1 MTRTC
6 TFLFFLF
13 STALLAES
21 PPQFVRFVPNR
32 GQWDEALRFRADV
45 PGGTVSLRSDG
56 LLYTFYDAQAL
67 ADRHAGKR
75 TAPNLRMHG
84 IRVVFEGANPAVQ
97 PVGDLSDGLSRNY
110 FLGNDPARWASD
122 VPGYGE
128 VTYRNLYP
136 GIDLRL
142 FTHQASLKYEF
153 LVRPGADPGLIR
165 WRVEGAEG
173 LSLDAGQLV
182 IRTSLG
188 EIREAK
194 PYNYQEIGGEAKP
207 VVGGYLLRENRVSF
221 NFSESYDARY
231 PLVIDPQLIFS
242 TFSGSVADNWGH
254 TATYD
259 AEGNLLSGGSAFGV
273 ADFPA
278 TTGAYQLQG
287 GGDWDVAILKFNP
300 TGTRLLYATYLG
312 GLNAEVPHSLI
323 VNRAGELVVFGTT
336 SSTNFPTTAT
346 AYDRTFNGG
355 SFIEALS
362 GMIYSNGSDLFVAK
376 LSADGRTL
384 RGATYFGGSG
394 NDGLN
399 LNSPLQIRNYGDAY
413 RGEVVV
419 GTDDDVYVGSV
430 TRSRDS
436 PAVGT
441 LSGIADV
448 LTLRFNADLSVL
460 KNAVLS
466 GGLGYDAAY
475 GLRVTPAGTVYL
487 CGATTSQSWTGIS
500 TAGTIKPAL
509 GGSEDGFVL
518 RLTFG
523 IGIGTV
529 SNARLSY
536 LGTPD
541 ADAAQLVDVD
551 SLQNVYVLGLSSG
564 GRYPVSGG
572 VYANRNSGQ
581 FIQAL
586 DRDLTRSLFSTT
598 IGSGRGTP
606 DIVPTAFL
614 VSECG
619 NLYVSG
625 WGGKINQSSG
635 SSVTTASSTT
645 GLPVT
650 PDGYR
655 TTTDGSNFYL
665 MMLETGAKSLLYAT
679 FLGSTNTEAGD
690 HVDGGTCRF
699 DKRGFIYHAACSC
712 NRTGSPA
719 NFTTTPGAWS
729 RTNNAANC
737 NNAAFK
743 FDIDNLDVAFDV
755 FRGTEKDVVEGC
767 APLTLRFVNR
777 SAGGKTYEW
786 DLGGLSKSS
795 TPDEVTYT
803 FDKAGEYEIKLVG
816 RNPLSCRK
824 EAIAT
829 RKIRVIAADFNVSPD
844 VKICRNET
852 VQLTAEGAIR
862 YRWSPA
868 ATLSG
873 DTIPNPKASPTAST
887 AYTVELTNAAGCKA
901 TRNVRVD
908 IDESF
913 TPQLN
918 FDKVYDCQNPTELRM
933 RVTNTGASITYA
945 WALGNGDTLR
955 GPAPDGYVYPK
966 PGTYPISVV
975 AQRGNCRLAA
985 AQPVVIE
992 PPLRAPNV
1000 VTPNGDGK
1008 NDTFVLNRPDVKLD
1022 VYHRWGSLL
1031 FHADRYADDW
1041 GKDVVHG
1048 TYYYLLTF
1056 PDGRQCKGWVEV
1068 ME

>member
-6 TFLFFLF
+6 TFLFFLVSCTLF
-13 STALLAES
+13 AES
-21 PPQFVRFVPNR
+21 PAQFVRFVPNR
-32 GQWDEALRFRADV
+32 GQWEAAVQFRADV
-45 PGGTVSLRSDG
+45 PGGTVSLRPDG

-75 TAPNLRMHG
+75 TAPTLRMHG
-84 IRVVFEGANPAVQ
+84 VRVVFEGANPNVR
-97 PVGDLSDGLSRNY
+97 PEGDLSDGLSRNY
-110 FLGNDPARWASD
+110 FLGSDPAHWASD

-153 LVRPGADPGLIR
+153 RVRAGADPGLIR
-165 WRVEGAEG
+165 WRVEGADG
-173 LSLDAGQLV
+173 ISLDAGQLV
-182 IRTSLG
+182 MQTSLG

-194 PYNYQEIGGEAKP
+194 PYNYQEIGGESKP
-207 VVGGYLLRENRVSF
+207 VVGGYLLRDNQVSF

-259 AEGNLLSGGSAFGV
+259 AEGNLYSGGSAFGIGG
-273 ADFPA
+273 FPA

-287 GGDWDVAILKFNP
+287 GGNWDVALLKFNP

-312 GLNAEVPHSLI
+312 GQHAEVPHSLI
-323 VNRAGELVVFGTT
+323 VNGAGELVLFGTT
-336 SSTNFPTTAT
+336 SSANFPTTAT
-346 AYDRTFNGG
+346 AYDRSFNGG
-355 SFIEALS
+355 SFVEALS
-362 GMIYSNGSDLFVAK
+362 GMIYPNGSDVFVAK

-384 RGATYFGGSG
+384 RGSTYFGGSG

-419 GTDDDVYVGSV
+419 GTNDDVYVGSV

-436 PAVGT
+436 PAAGT
-441 LSGIADV
+441 LAGLADV
-448 LTLRFNADLSVL
+448 LTLRFSADLSQL

-475 GLRVTPAGTVYL
+475 GLRVTPTGTVYL
-487 CGATTSQSWTGIS
+487 CGATTSQSWAGLSTTGALK
-500 TAGTIKPAL
+500 TTL
-509 GGSEDGFVL
+509 GGPEDGFVL
-518 RLTFG
+518 RLKFG
-523 IGIGTV
+523 SALGSTSDV
-529 SNARLSY
+529 RLSY

-541 ADAAQLVDVD
+541 ADAAQLIDLD
-551 SLQNVYVLGLSSG
+551 SLQNVYVFGLSAA
-564 GRYPVSGG
+564 GRYPISAG
-572 VYANRNSGQ
+572 VYANRGSGQ

-586 DRDLTRSLFSTT
+586 NPNLTRSLFSTT

-606 DIVPTAFL
+606 DLVPTAFL

-625 WGGKINQSSG
+625 WGGKINAETG
-635 SSVTTASSTT
+635 SPVTAASSTR

-712 NRTGSPA
+712 NRVNSPA
-719 NFTTTPGAWS
+719 NFVTTPGAWS

-743 FDIDNLDVAFDV
+743 FDIDNLEVAFDV

-767 APLTLRFVNR
+767 APLTLRFANR

-786 DLGGLSKSS
+786 DLGGLAKS
-795 TPDEVTYT
+795 TTAGEVTYT
-803 FDKAGEYEIKLVG
+803 FDRPGEYVIRLIG
-816 RNPLSCRK
+816 RNPLSCKK
-824 EAIAT
+824 EARAT
-829 RKIRVIAADFNVSPD
+829 RTIKVLAADFKVSPN
-844 VKICRNET
+844 VAICRNET
-852 VQLTAEGAIR
+852 AQLSAEGATI

-873 DTIPNPKASPTAST
+873 DTLANPKASPTAST
-887 AYTVELTNAAGCKA
+887 TYTVELTNAAGCKA
-901 TRNVRVD
+901 TRTVRVD

-913 TPQLN
+913 TPQVV
-918 FDKVYDCQNPTELRM
+918 FEKVYDCQKPTELRM
-933 RVTNTGASITYA
+933 RVTNAGPNLSYV

-955 GPAPDGYVYPK
+955 GNAPDAYAYPK
-966 PGTYPISVV
+966 PGTYPISVT
-975 AQRGNCRLAA
+975 AQRGTCRLSA

-992 PPLRAPNV
+992 PPLRVPNV
-1000 VTPNGDGK
+1000 ITPNGDGK
-1008 NDTFVLNRPDVKLD
+1008 NDAFVLNRPDVQLD
-1022 VYHRWGSLL
+1022 VYHRWGTLL
-1031 FHADRYADDW
+1031 FHADRYRDNW
-1041 GKDVVHG
+1041 GPGVPNG
-1048 TYYYLLTF
+1048 TYYYLLTL
-1056 PDGRQCKGWVEV
+1056 PDGTHCKGWVV
-1068 ME
+1068 VLD